1 MAKTASAEGG
11 GEAASTIPP
20 APSRPLNRKE
30 LREKKK
36 AAKKAAAEATA
47 RAAADPQMS
56 RAEMRAERSRIAKER
71 KRAERKEQERQF
83 LRERRREKKVRKQ
96 KQLRREMNAPGG
108 AKGRAQKL
116 LGLKRSGGGGG
127 GASSDTKKDKRAI
140 GGDSREIDVG
150 AVFDRVFN
158 GGTVDKTTGATT
170 LEMGVQCIDIVT
182 GAAGSMTAEEGMLAN
197 VRYRLT
203 GGGTNPAVIDSSKSF
218 NFRLGRGEVIRG
230 WDIGVLGMRV
240 GGRRRLIIPPKAGYG
255 GQDIGAGPGA
265 VLYFDITLLS
275 CRAR

>member
-1 MAKTASAEGG
+1 
-11 GEAASTIPP
+11 
-20 APSRPLNRKE
+20 LNRKE

-116 LGLKRSGGGGG
+116 LGLKRSGGG